1 MFSEHTAPVYIYHY
15 YLDFHGDGQC
25 QIWAL
30 GIYWVFCGF
39 NKLLSNK
46 VLINKTFFATAF
58 QPLLSAAQSHM
69 CANIVFKRYP
79 TIVLALMA
87 F

>member
-1 MFSEHTAPVYIYHY
+1 MFSEHTAPIGTID
-15 YLDFHGDGQC
+15 LDFHGDGQC